1 MPCLPRDP
9 IQFNIDGI
17 SEQTRAQNTKTIF
30 RTYIEL
36 KEGWIQTDKNQAN
49 QNLAEIVSLVFVQT
63 QGQHF
68 SKHKNDICRNTR
80 TIFAQ
85 TQEQYLSKPTNSICP
100 NTRTI
105 TCRPRCAAARC
116 LDSRIIE

>member
-30 RTYIEL
+30 RTYPGSHS
-36 KEGWIQTDKNQAN
+36 EGWIQTDKNQTN
-49 QNLAEIVSLVFVQT
+49 QNLAEILSLVFV
-63 QGQHF
+63 
-68 SKHKNDICRNTR
+68 
-80 TIFAQ
+80 Q
-85 TQEQYLSKPTNSICP
+85 TQEQYLSKHKNNISPK
-100 NTRTI
+100 TRTI
-105 TCRPRCAAARC
+105 NCRPRCAAARC